1 MNKQLEDELLEE
13 KLVNVA
19 KKLIEENKSIDPD
32 IGAFINTNFW
42 DFLDN

>member
-19 KKLIEENKSIDPD
+19 KKLIEENKSIDLE

-42 DFLDN
+42 NFLDN